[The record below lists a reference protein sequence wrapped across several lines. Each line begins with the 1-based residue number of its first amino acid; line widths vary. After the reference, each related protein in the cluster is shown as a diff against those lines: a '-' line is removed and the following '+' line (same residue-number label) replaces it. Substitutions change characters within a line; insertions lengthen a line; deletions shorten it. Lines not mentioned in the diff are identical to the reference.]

1 MCTTL
6 VFAGVGGG
14 GGGYSMKSDEGEG
27 GKEERMMEERE
38 REREFVRKSSK
49 THPIEASLV
58 LDDIVLAVL
67 RERVC
72 ILCLVDGLDR
82 QRVRQ
87 RLHLHEGGSG
97 PITPTNINLFSVLAG
112 QHY

>member
-1 MCTTL
+1 MPGPEL
-6 VFAGVGGG
+6 GR
-14 GGGYSMKSDEGEG
+14 
-27 GKEERMMEERE
+27 ERERE

-97 PITPTNINLFSVLAG
+97 PITPANINLFSVLAG
-112 QHY
+112 K